1 VYWLKFQL
9 DNPQK
14 TPLLLQLA
22 QAIIPSIDFYAK
34 ADTSLVWQVQKAGFM
49 TNLYEKSI
57 QHHHQVFQL
66 PTQSGTYFMRTS
78 GTIMTLPFSIKK
90 QAVFE
95 LHTKRQMLIIGLYIG
110 LMLFVTLHNLFLF
123 VSLRRF
129 SYLHYAIFAFSMLVF
144 VSLNNGFIVYL
155 FPNLNIKNWYIVI
168 ASLMSIIGLS
178 YAISFLNVRHHAP
191 RLLPY
196 GLAIGV
202 LLFGSFFWWWLLP
215 DAKLQKVFQS
225 TLLGVYIYI
234 VIAAITVGRRG
245 NQVGYYFAITYIIF
259 FISFIF
265 NSIHE
270 RTGMFPIASPVN
282 LISWGILIEVLLQSF
297 LLTKRFEWEK
307 ADMEAEKD
315 RTQAQL
321 LEKTLENEQIVREQ
335 NVVLEGKVT
344 ERTAALEQSLVE
356 LHETQNQLIQK
367 EKLASLGELTAGIA
381 HEIQN
386 PLNFVNN
393 FSELSV
399 DLVKELKDEI
409 GKSSLTPEGGILIAD
424 KTYFDEL
431 FTDLS
436 QNQEKI
442 NHHGKRAS
450 NIVKGMLEHSRTGTG
465 EKQLTDINA
474 LCDEYLRLAYHGMR
488 SKDRLFNAE
497 LITVFDPDLPIINVV
512 PQEISRVLLNLINN
526 AFYAINKKAQ
536 NTEGGYFLPKL
547 TITTQ
552 KKAHFIE
559 ICVQDNGGGI
569 PEAIVQKIFQPFFTN
584 KPTGEGTGLGL
595 SLSYDIVTKGYNG
608 SLTVENTEGV
618 GACFVIQLPIK

>member
-1 VYWLKFQL
+1 
-9 DNPQK
+9 
-14 TPLLLQLA
+14 
-22 QAIIPSIDFYAK
+22 
-34 ADTSLVWQVQKAGFM
+34 
-49 TNLYEKSI
+49 
-57 QHHHQVFQL
+57 
-66 PTQSGTYFMRTS
+66 
-78 GTIMTLPFSIKK
+78 
-90 QAVFE
+90 
-95 LHTKRQMLIIGLYIG
+95 
-110 LMLFVTLHNLFLF
+110 
-123 VSLRRF
+123 
-129 SYLHYAIFAFSMLVF
+129 MLVF

-155 FPNLNIKNWYIVI
+155 FPNLNIKNWYIVT
-168 ASLMSIIGLS
+168 SFLMSIIGLS
-178 YAISFLNVRHHAP
+178 YAISFLNLRHYAP

-202 LLFGSFFWWWLLP
+202 LLFSLFFGWWLLP
-215 DAKLQKVFQS
+215 DAKLQKVTQS

-399 DLVKELKDEI
+399 DLVKELKEEI
-409 GKSSLTPEGGILIAD
+409 GKSPLTPEGGILIAD

-526 AFYAINKKAQ
+526 AFYAIHKKAQ

-559 ICVQDNGGGI
+559 IRVQDNGGGI